1 MREGIYVCIYIY
13 KTYDIYKIMIDSHCF
28 TTETNTIWQSNF
40 PPIKKKLH
48 VASGYHNGQQAQI

>member
-1 MREGIYVCIYIY
+1 
-13 KTYDIYKIMIDSHCF
+13 MIDSHYF

-48 VASGYHNGQQAQI
+48 GASSYHNGQHRSRKFFHLIFFKK